1 MFGLSK
7 PSRTQTEQLLDEL
20 AESYGHVK
28 LAAGHVAG
36 GAAEKITPPY
46 DKARNAASR
55 GWIYTKDAFSPLY
68 EQVREGAAN
77 ARKENDVGKG
87 NRWPT
92 LVGLLAAGAAVGAA
106 GAMVARRRRAAAQ
119 WDEYEPMPAIDD
131 IGYGAESQM
140 ADTSKDRMSSATKK
154 VTAGAA
160 SVAETVSEKSGKIA
174 ETLHEKAGTSGSSG
188 TSSTAEQ
195 VAGNTGDMA
204 EKAAGKAGDAAST
217 TKDKASGK
225 GTFSSFAEETADDV
239 AAKANAKNTRP

>member
-1 MFGLSK
+1 MFVRSK
-7 PSRTQTEQLLDEL
+7 PSRTQTQQLLDEL

-36 GAAEKITPPY
+36 GAAERITPTY
-46 DKARNAASR
+46 DKARNATSR

-68 EQVREGAAN
+68 EQVKEGAAN
-77 ARKENDVGKG
+77 ARKENDVGKR
-87 NRWPT
+87 NRWPG

-131 IGYGAESQM
+131 IGYGTDTAM

-154 VTAGAA
+154 VTASAA
-160 SVAETVSEKSGKIA
+160 SVADTVSEKSGKIA
-174 ETLHEKAGTSGSSG
+174 ETLHEKAGTSGSSDM
-188 TSSTAEQ
+188 SATAEK
-195 VAGNTGDMA
+195 VSGKTGDTA
-204 EKAAGKAGDAAST
+204 EKAAGKAGDAASA

-225 GTFSSFAEETADDV
+225 GTLSAFADERADDV